1 MKIKEV
7 IKTLKIKEN
16 KQKIKNDNSKIY
28 LGVSLE
34 LLREV
39 CGVSVLGSSLFQLT
53 LLLKVYRSLP
63 M

>member
-16 KQKIKNDNSKIY
+16 KQKIKKDNSKIY

-34 LLREV
+34 L
-39 CGVSVLGSSLFQLT
+39 
-53 LLLKVYRSLP
+53 
-63 M
+63 

>member
-34 LLREV
+34 L
-39 CGVSVLGSSLFQLT
+39 
-53 LLLKVYRSLP
+53 
-63 M
+63 